1 MYKNNSILAIIPARG
16 GSKGIKNKNLKK
28 INGKSLVNL
37 SIECLKQVSF
47 IDNIV
52 VSTDSVKILKESKKF
67 GVDTPLKRPKNLS
80 GDLIGDLPV
89 LTHALKQTEKIYKK
103 KYNIIL
109 MIQPTSPNRKPS
121 NIKKVI
127 TTIVNNNYDSVWTI
141 NKIDKKYNYLKLLE
155 FKNGNLKLCRQEG
168 NKIIARQQL
177 RDNYIRNGI
186 AYAFSRDCLIKQK
199 TILGKKCGSVII
211 NSKVVNI
218 DSLKDLKEARTL
230 IKI

>member
-37 SIECLKQVSF
+37 SIECLKKVSF

-52 VSTDSVKILKESKKF
+52 VSTDSVKILQESKKF

-127 TTIVNNNYDSVWTI
+127 TTIVNNNFDSVWTI
-141 NKIDKKYNYLKLLE
+141 NKISKKYNHLKLLE
-155 FKNGNLKLCRQEG
+155 LKNGNLQLCNQEG

-186 AYAFSRDCLIKQK
+186 AYAFTRDCLIKQK

-211 NSKVVNI
+211 NNKVVNI